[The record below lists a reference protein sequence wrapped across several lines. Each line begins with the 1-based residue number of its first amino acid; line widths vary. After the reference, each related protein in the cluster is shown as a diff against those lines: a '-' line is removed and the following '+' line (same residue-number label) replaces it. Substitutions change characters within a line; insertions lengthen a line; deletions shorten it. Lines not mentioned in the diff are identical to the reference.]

1 MNTQILKDIMNKTE
15 EPFVSEADFQFY
27 LAEQL
32 RRRGYEV
39 ILEYPMIE
47 SDNSARQY
55 IDIAV
60 KDGRKIYFIE
70 LKYKTK
76 RALIERYGIKLGLK
90 DQAAQ
95 NLGRIG
101 FVEDIERMEKIAAP
115 KGLKNPFNFC
125 ILLTNDQLYWK
136 STQRKTLG
144 KDFRL
149 DKELRKGKLA
159 YKDKEVRLGGSYS
172 LKWAD
177 IAAHKSF
184 KYLLVKIK
192 PSPI

>member
-1 MNTQILKDIMNKTE
+1 MNIQILKDIMNKTE

-32 RRRGYEV
+32 RKQGYEV
-39 ILEYPMIE
+39 VLEYPMID

-76 RALIERYGIKLGLK
+76 QALIERYGIKLGLK

-149 DKELRKGKLA
+149 DKELRKGKRT
-159 YKDKEVRLGGSYS
+159 YKDTKVCLKGSYCLNWDNLS
-172 LKWAD
+172 K
-177 IAAHKSF
+177 HKNF
-184 KYLLVKIK
+184 KYLIEKIK
-192 PSPI
+192 PL